1 MSIKLNLI
9 TLTLGSFGV
18 LAYAEPSPSEFFYQT
33 PAHKSVATIQAGY
46 MDRQYKVTNVG
57 NASDSGLTNAGL
69 RYEHGISEHMSV
81 EGVITYSYRTLKY
94 TGKDNGQVDGL
105 DNVQV
110 NFKGTCP
117 GIGWRWRYGAYN
129 SIGLTPAS
137 AATTGGGS
145 PNFHY
150 NSSTGSYT
158 FTPYTGFDFDV
169 GSGILGAKVS
179 YDLVKHDTVLHT
191 SAGPQSFG
199 GGQDFTVSV
208 FYELSIE
215 PSLIGIALNYL
226 NESGTKLGTAS
237 QSGWASYGANI
248 YARFGYLDNW
258 QIIPSVRYD
267 WNATKSNIDMYTANN
282 IDSENS
288 WRADL
293 KLRYT
298 F

>member
-1 MSIKLNLI
+1 VSIKLNLI
-9 TLTLGSFGV
+9 TLSISAFSA

-33 PAHKSVATIQAGY
+33 PAHKTVATIQAGY
-46 MDRQYKVTNVG
+46 MDREYKVTNVG
-57 NASDSGLTNAGL
+57 NASDAGLSNAGL
-69 RYEHGISEHMSV
+69 RWEHGVNEHMSV
-81 EGVITYSYRTLKY
+81 EGVISYSYRTIKY
-94 TGKDNGQVDGL
+94 TGKDNGQVNGL

-117 GIGWRWRYGAYN
+117 GIGWRWRYGLYN

-137 AATTGGGS
+137 SSATNTGTTAK
-145 PNFHY
+145 Y
-150 NSSTGSYT
+150 NGSTGSYT
-158 FTPYTGFDFDV
+158 LTPYTGFDFDV
-169 GSGILGAKVS
+169 GAGILGAKVS
-179 YDLVKHDTVLHT
+179 YDLVKHDTVIHD
-191 SAGPQSFG
+191 SSGPIAFG
-199 GGQDFTVSV
+199 GGQDLIVSV

-215 PSLIGIALNYL
+215 PSLVGVALNYT
-226 NESGTKLGTAS
+226 NENGTFIGTNS
-237 QSGWASYGANI
+237 QSGWAGYGAKI

-258 QIIPSVRYD
+258 QIVPSFTYD
-267 WNATKSNIDMYTANN
+267 WNATKSNRDMYAANY